1 MSSQTETEAPDLS
14 SACLSP
20 LRLAAEAGLTQ
31 GRKTKHIN
39 AKVTPALYAAAARR
53 VGSDSPA
60 KVVEA
65 ALASLATRDGIG
77 PWLASQRGVLADID
91 PEILEQ
97 LTF

>member
-1 MSSQTETEAPDLS
+1 MSSKTETKAPDLS

-77 PWLASQRGVLADID
+77 PWLASQWGVLADVD

>member
-1 MSSQTETEAPDLS
+1 MCSETEAESPDLS
-14 SACLSP
+14 SLSLGP
-20 LRLAAEAGLTQ
+20 LRLAAKAGLTQ
-31 GRKTKHIN
+31 GKKTKHIN
-39 AKVTPALYAAAARR
+39 AKVTPALFAAAALR

-65 ALASLATRDGIG
+65 ALASLATRDGLG
-77 PWLASQRGVLADID
+77 PWLASQWGVLADID

>member
-1 MSSQTETEAPDLS
+1 MSSETETKAPDLS

-20 LRLAAEAGLTQ
+20 LRRAAEAGLTQ

-39 AKVTPALYAAAARR
+39 AKVTPALFAAAAER

-65 ALASLATRDGIG
+65 ALASLATRDGLG
-77 PWLASQRGVLADID
+77 PWLASQWGVLADID